1 MGDKMKTSSSL
12 SNTVLMGLAALSWT
26 ATAIGFYKMTVGDS
40 DGTGAIATGV
50 LAAVLSGMIQGLMVL
65 FFKRA
70 TQPRQISPTRSLFGA
85 GAAITMAVSV
95 TLGYST
101 YADIL
106 NVRSAVIA
114 GEVET
119 DSQTVDKNIKDIVAR
134 IDNLIHDLKTARDSV
149 ASVAS
154 EEKKSGEGPRY
165 YMYSSHA
172 RYIGSKLE
180 AIEETSD
187 KISEAWA
194 TAQLFSNPDVFSDKM
209 RSALINAQTSVENL
223 PTSDIASSADS
234 AVINVSDWDNGSQKS
249 RQLVIKFSDA
259 MKNLSKVAKA
269 FEAPQFV
276 ELRAAPD
283 MGAAADVAA
292 AMATIGKLAK
302 GERLT
307 GQEKMIFS
315 LALMVDAFIILVMIW
330 QAQEQGRTNVTI
342 SSIKA
347 MYKKALPEMDHL
359 VRNAGYGDIS
369 EAVNA
374 IESNGKAVL
383 GVPGFFGH
391 LVWVP
396 VPKTANKLNDLM
408 VNLKNLGMAWTLPIR
423 VTYTTDS
430 EVEIKEKR
438 GYWVPGSRWIEL
450 QSMKTVVVTSPN
462 LSSTMTFGEFVD
474 WVLELPDAERLIG
487 DSKKVRSII
496 ARNFP
501 HAWPI
506 KLKDFSHASVQEHID
521 HFGRVSKTTERT
533 KAAYERTFTDMVA
546 LAAHKG
552 LLPTERPVRSLS
564 VAA

>member
-1 MGDKMKTSSSL
+1 MGDKMKTSSL
-12 SNTVLMGLAALSWT
+12 SNTVLMGLAALSWS
-26 ATAIGFYKMTVGDS
+26 ATAIGFYKMVVGDS
-40 DGTGAIATGV
+40 TGAGAVAIGV
-50 LAAVLSGMIQGLMVL
+50 LAAVLSGMIQGLMIL

-70 TQPRQISPTRSLFGA
+70 TQPKQISPTRWLFGA
-85 GAAITMAVSV
+85 GAAITMAASV

-114 GEVET
+114 EHVATDQREVDGAINAILANT
-119 DSQTVDKNIKDIVAR
+119 DAFIAALSGVKQQV
-134 IDNLIHDLKTARDSV
+134 DSV
-149 ASVAS
+149 AAAELVDGPGPKSAKYEGRAEVIGTTLSSIQSVRTEIAAIWVAAQSEADPARLSKSMRDALSAAEAKVNTIPAKSLASTAQSEIDYVTKEWNNGSLGNRQRVAS
-154 EEKKSGEGPRY
+154 FVSA
-165 YMYSSHA
+165 M
-172 RYIGSKLE
+172 E
-180 AIEETSD
+180 ALRD
-187 KISEAWA
+187 AA
-194 TAQLFSNPDVFSDKM
+194 
-209 RSALINAQTSVENL
+209 
-223 PTSDIASSADS
+223 
-234 AVINVSDWDNGSQKS
+234 NG
-249 RQLVIKFSDA
+249 
-259 MKNLSKVAKA
+259 
-269 FEAPQFV
+269 FEVPQSTQ
-276 ELRAAPD
+276 LRAAPD
-283 MGAAADVAA
+283 TGAAADVAA
-292 AMATIGKLAK
+292 AMATLGKLAK
-302 GERLT
+302 GDPLT
-307 GQEKMIFS
+307 SQEKMIFA

-330 QAQEQGRTNVTI
+330 QVQEQGRTNVTI

-359 VRNAGYGDIS
+359 VRNAGYEDIS

-383 GVPGFFGH
+383 GVPDFFGH
-391 LVWVP
+391 VVWVP

-408 VNLKNLGMAWTLPIR
+408 VNLKNLGMAWTLPVR
-423 VTYTTDS
+423 VTETADGD
-430 EVEIKEKR
+430 VETKEKR

-450 QSMKTVVVTSPN
+450 QSMKTVVVTSPK

-501 HAWPI
+501 HAWPM

-521 HFGRVSKTTERT
+521 HFGRVSKVTERT

>member
-1 MGDKMKTSSSL
+1 MGDKMKTSSL
-12 SNTVLMGLAALSWT
+12 SNTVLMGLAALSWS

-40 DGTGAIATGV
+40 TGAGAIAIGV
-50 LAAVLSGMIQGLMVL
+50 LAAVLSGMIQGLMIL

-70 TQPRQISPTRSLFGA
+70 TQPKQISPTRWLFGA
-85 GAAITMAVSV
+85 GAAITMAASV

-106 NVRSAVIA
+106 NVRSSVIA
-114 GEVET
+114 AEVQS
-119 DSQTVDKNIKDIVAR
+119 DGQTVDGGINNIIAR
-134 IDNLIHDLKTARDSV
+134 IDGLITGLATAKDRV
-149 ASVAS
+149 ASVAAD
-154 EEKKSGEGPRY
+154 EGATGKGEKWAKYDGEA
-165 YMYSSHA
+165 SA
-172 RYIGSKLE
+172 IGANLL
-180 AIEETSD
+180 AIEGIRNEIATTWAEAQSVSD
-187 KISEAWA
+187 PAA
-194 TAQLFSNPDVFSDKM
+194 FSDAI
-209 RSALINAQTSVENL
+209 RSALITAQARVSTL
-223 PTSDIASSADS
+223 PTSAIASSAQAAIES
-234 AVINVSDWDNGSQKS
+234 VSDWDNGSLGN
-249 RQLVIKFSDA
+249 RQRVASFVSAMEALRDA
-259 MKNLSKVAKA
+259 ANA
-269 FEAPQFV
+269 FEPPQHV

-292 AMATIGKLAK
+292 AMSTLGKLAK
-302 GERLT
+302 GEPLT
-307 GQEKMIFS
+307 GQEKMILS

-330 QAQEQGRTNVTI
+330 QVQEQGRTNVTI

-359 VRNAGYGDIS
+359 VRNAGYEDIS

-383 GVPGFFGH
+383 GVPSFFGH

-408 VNLKNLGMAWTLPIR
+408 VNLKNLGMAWTLPVR
-423 VTYTTDS
+423 VTQTTDGD
-430 EVEIKEKR
+430 VEIKEKR

-450 QSMKTVVVTSPN
+450 QSMKTVVVTSPK

-501 HAWPI
+501 HAWPM

-521 HFGRVSKTTERT
+521 HFGRVSKVTERT

-552 LLPTERPVRSLS
+552 LLPTERPVRSLA